1 MSEEAGAAVSPS
13 ETPNNDDRR
22 FDVRY
27 PLAGGE
33 IPWRMGKVESTLRLR
48 DLSSGGASCFIEEP
62 LAIGDMIMVEFDP
75 KHHREAEVR
84 WVRRMSVGLRF
95 NRPLDPRYVRN
106 IRLELAWVPQDEV
119 DEFARPL
126 WTPPPPEEGEQQADL
141 PHDEGEQAA

>member
-1 MSEEAGAAVSPS
+1 MSEEAGVTVSPT
-13 ETPNNDDRR
+13 EEADPNNRR

-27 PLAGGE
+27 ALNGGE
-33 IPWRMGKVESTLRLR
+33 IVWRMGKVESTLRLR

-75 KHHREAEVR
+75 KHQREAEVR

-106 IRLELAWVPQDEV
+106 LRLQLAWVPQD
-119 DEFARPL
+119 DEPSG
-126 WTPPPPEEGEQQADL
+126 PPPIWTQPDPDAQDA
-141 PHDEGEQAA
+141 